1 LLKDGDRG
9 QGNCKGERT
18 KKKNA
23 MLTTRN
29 SQKEERDAREG
40 ELFTIN

>member
-1 LLKDGDRG
+1 MVTVG
-9 QGNCKGERT
+9 KGVAKARERE
-18 KKKNA
+18 KKNA